1 MEDIIRQLSS
11 KKTSFFGMGCGNND
25 TLKPSEADKLSKIL
39 KGYHMVVNRPE
50 KIFFILYSNETLQN
64 LQNYVEKYFNY
75 KMHQFPNNEIDV
87 DDKNQLEKNIENLKN
102 LEIFDENLYQHGI
115 YYNSELKMNLLN
127 VFFYLGHINYKLL
140 EYDIIEY
147 FSYLFN
153 SKSLIE
159 LLKSKKYIS
168 SMNKL
173 EAYLFSDLE
182 YNIVMQ
188 LPIELT
194 ETGLNNVSD
203 VLLIIY
209 KYIDIMKKEGFKK
222 EYFDNFVKYK
232 NSRMINTFNKNMFKE
247 DISSYFDMFFQ
258 NFRFLGEN
266 QIFKQGAPTE
276 KNYDQ
281 DKIKEYLNHF
291 KPEKSFFVLNTILDV
306 NEINA
311 NETFLN
317 SKNIVKLNYYNVDFL
332 LGEYPEDFKN
342 DILDNNEKYKEL
354 SIREINPYFS
364 SMKGKVTPC
373 YREKVNNCKELN
385 EFDYDKE
392 NGYNATLL
400 DINDNNYKI
409 YYQIDKSSESYIVN
423 SYLKID
429 FKENKELTDEL
440 YNSIEQY
447 YINHKLSQI
456 NELETVFLSD
466 ITEKYIS
473 FIIKSFSDNTEKI
486 IKDLI
491 DYITEEP
498 NENDFNYALASV
510 KSSIIQSQSISFKQ
524 YVFKLGDQFMNGGE
538 NNEQNITQL
547 IEKLEN
553 IQFEDFKNM
562 HNQIIKSENLLN
574 FKIAGNIDKILVES
588 ICDYLKEKIV
598 ITSPFLTN
606 IKTFEVKSSESFIY
620 NYYQKS
626 KMPKEVD
633 NGILVIYEYDEK
645 YKNYMDILKGC
656 FDNIAMINLDLIIQ
670 MHIIQE
676 FLLMN
681 QEIYYLS
688 LSKEN
693 IKKFHKWKMI

>member
-1 MEDIIRQLSS
+1 
-11 KKTSFFGMGCGNND
+11 
-25 TLKPSEADKLSKIL
+25 
-39 KGYHMVVNRPE
+39 
-50 KIFFILYSNETLQN
+50 
-64 LQNYVEKYFNY
+64 
-75 KMHQFPNNEIDV
+75 
-87 DDKNQLEKNIENLKN
+87 
-102 LEIFDENLYQHGI
+102 
-115 YYNSELKMNLLN
+115 
-127 VFFYLGHINYKLL
+127 
-140 EYDIIEY
+140 
-147 FSYLFN
+147 
-153 SKSLIE
+153 
-159 LLKSKKYIS
+159 
-168 SMNKL
+168 MNKL
-173 EAYLFSDLE
+173 ETYLFSDLE

-194 ETGLNNVSD
+194 ENGLNNVRD

-209 KYIDIMKKEGFKK
+209 NYIDIMKKEGFKK

-232 NSRMINTFNKNMFKE
+232 NSRMINMFNKNMFKE
-247 DISSYFDMFFQ
+247 YISSYFDMFFQ

-281 DKIKEYLNHF
+281 DKIEEYLNHF
-291 KPEKSFFVLNTILDV
+291 KSEKSFFVLNTILDV
-306 NEINA
+306 NEIKA
-311 NETFLN
+311 KEAFLN

-342 DILDNNEKYKEL
+342 DILDNNVKYEEL
-354 SIREINPYFS
+354 SIRKINPYFS

-373 YREKVNNCKELN
+373 YKEKVNKCKELN

-392 NGYNATLL
+392 NEYNATLL
-400 DINDNNYKI
+400 DVNDSNYKI

-429 FKENKELTDEL
+429 FKENTELTDEL
-440 YNSIEQY
+440 YNLIEQY

-456 NELETVFLSD
+456 NELETVFLYD

-486 IKDLI
+486 IKDFI

-510 KSSIIQSQSISFKQ
+510 KSLIIQSQGISFKQ
-524 YVFKLGDQFMNGGE
+524 YVFKLGDQFMNGGK
-538 NNEQNITQL
+538 NYEQNITQL

-562 HNQIIKSENLLN
+562 HNQIIKNINSLT
-574 FKIAGNIDKILVES
+574 FKIAGNIDKILVDS
-588 ICDYLKEKIV
+588 IYNYFKEKIV
-598 ITSPFLTN
+598 ITSTFLTN

-626 KMPKEVD
+626 TMPKEVD

-645 YKNYMDILKGC
+645 YENYMDILKGC
-656 FDNIAMINLDLIIQ
+656 FDNIAMINLRFNYSNAYHPRISIDESRKLLFIFEQGKYKEIPQMEDDINEVLLGMLNGNVLCENYQNIVKSYKFKDSELMEKTPENLFYNFIEETGENEETFKETIFPETFIEFMKEIDSIFLNPRRYTILVVRNGISDGDFDKMFEDRKNNAKYILNKEIEIEHTKLID
-670 MHIIQE
+670 
-676 FLLMN
+676 
-681 QEIYYLS
+681 YLND
-688 LSKEN
+688 K
-693 IKKFHKWKMI
+693 